1 MSEVQNITP
10 PVPESPVP
18 QPKLLDLSKDLYEG
32 GKADERQIPQY
43 VDIAKQKG
51 LLSEK
56 VDFTGGTLMTIY
68 MAAAAEAG
76 RSGSPVQ
83 EFAFNNP
90 GREGRVVL
98 WSDEIAADV
107 PELKKPFVS
116 ELPHSKV
123 LPELPTTGIDLRLLF
138 ADDPEAIQTMADPA
152 KAKDYMQQIIAQIR
166 DLKNKGQADVRITGM
181 PMWLAQ
187 GASFIAAREGMGRVT
202 LYNLL
207 KEVVVFDKDGKDL
220 GKMEV
225 VQPQDERL
233 SLQGAKVDTDMPK
246 VLAERQLKRL
256 QEQFG
261 VQIVGNKLEIADL
274 NLEENSPAT
283 MLLLFDHLHAVGA
296 SLKLEGVEV
305 FQHLDPRT
313 HDLVPKTQQRNPDLL
328 PKDQRVTVT
337 QDVHAALEAAEGD
350 PEKAALA
357 LATEAV
363 NKARE
368 LTFTGI
374 TNPQEMAVAGKV
386 AHAAHGLIEELSYQ
400 PSADAQPV
408 VVKSWKAAS

>member
-1 MSEVQNITP
+1 MGEAQTTQ
-10 PVPESPVP
+10 PVPESLTP

-43 VDIAKQKG
+43 VDVAKQKG

-76 RSGSPVQ
+76 RPGSPVQ

-90 GREGRVVL
+90 GREGRLVL
-98 WSDEIAADV
+98 WSEDLATDV
-107 PELKKPFVS
+107 PALGKPIVT
-116 ELPHSKV
+116 ELPPSKV
-123 LPELPTTGIDLRLLF
+123 LPELPTSGIDLRLLF

-152 KAKDYMQQIIAQIR
+152 KAKEYMQQITAQVR
-166 DLKNKGQADVRITGM
+166 DLKTKGQDNLRVTGM

-187 GASFIAAREGMGRVT
+187 GTAFIAAREGMGKVT

-207 KEVVVFDKDGKDL
+207 KEVVVYDKDGKDL

-225 VQPQDERL
+225 IQPQDEKI
-233 SLQGAKVDTDMPK
+233 SLQGVKVDTDMPK
-246 VLAERQLKRL
+246 VLAEKQLRRL
-256 QEQFG
+256 QEQLG
-261 VQIVGNKLEIADL
+261 VQIVGNKLEISDV
-274 NLEENSPAT
+274 NLDENSPAT
-283 MLLLFDHLHAVGA
+283 ILLLFDHLHAVGA

-313 HDLVPKTQQRNPDLL
+313 HDLVPKTQQRNPNLL
-328 PKDQRVTVT
+328 PKDQRTSVIQDIHATLEVT
-337 QDVHAALEAAEGD
+337 EGD
-350 PEKAALA
+350 SEKVALN

-374 TNPQEMAVAGKV
+374 TNPRELAIAGKV
-386 AHAAHGLIEELSYQ
+386 AHAAHGLIEELGYKASPDVQ
-400 PSADAQPV
+400 PTV
-408 VVKSWKAAS
+408 IKSWVAH